1 MRGRS
6 GDAPSAGRVSVEC
19 TRRARPIAQ
28 PLAMTVGSIPTVVA
42 PNGGAGQV
50 ESEQVDKPADAEER
64 GGANSAQSSTWLSV
78 LAGTS
83 ANPFVEEWRAFVTWT
98 SEMPGSGVFRLVRD
112 LDRPNRYTSFAPWES
127 FEAQQTWKELPE
139 FRERIGRVR
148 AHCDEFEPSTH
159 ELVNEVSWA
168 EARRGRRG
176 PSPGR
181 QGGVA

>member
-1 MRGRS
+1 MIASASNQGVRQTAGSTCCGNARECFAWRPGAQALNPPWRCGSRWVMRGRS

-83 ANPFVEEWRAFVTWT
+83 ANPFVEE
-98 SEMPGSGVFRLVRD
+98 
-112 LDRPNRYTSFAPWES
+112 
-127 FEAQQTWKELPE
+127 
-139 FRERIGRVR
+139 
-148 AHCDEFEPSTH
+148 
-159 ELVNEVSWA
+159 
-168 EARRGRRG
+168 
-176 PSPGR
+176 
-181 QGGVA
+181 